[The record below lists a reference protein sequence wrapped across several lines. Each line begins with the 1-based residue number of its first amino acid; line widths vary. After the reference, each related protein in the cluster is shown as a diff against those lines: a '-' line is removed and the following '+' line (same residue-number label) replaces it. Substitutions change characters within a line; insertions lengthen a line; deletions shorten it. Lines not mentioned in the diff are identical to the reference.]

1 MMNRYF
7 ALLVIGTVLI
17 AGCNRQPPPRSTT
30 EFVENPML
38 LEAAMVRC
46 AQDRAQSRYDAECI
60 NARAAAER
68 IQVQAEAERQADLEK
83 QSERKRNDLRRTQA
97 AAAEARRRARM
108 AEENRKEA
116 EYLAQ
121 FGELPPAATADET
134 DEAVGNLPVAVIPEA
149 DAPDQSEPPA
159 ETLGSDLEAVREEM
173 QRRAEEGG
181 N

>member
-1 MMNRYF
+1 MIRHF

-17 AGCNRQPPPRSTT
+17 AGCNRQPPPRSST
-30 EFVENPML
+30 EFFDNPML

-46 AQDRAQSRYDAECI
+46 AQDRAQSRYDAECL

-68 IQVQAEAERQADLEK
+68 IQVQAEAERQAELEE

-97 AAAEARRRARM
+97 AAAEARRRAL
-108 AEENRKEA
+108 ADAENRKEA

-121 FGELPPAATADET
+121 FGELPPADTVEEV

-149 DAPDQSEPPA
+149 DETDQSA
-159 ETLGSDLEAVREEM
+159 ETLGSDLEAVREEL
-173 QRRAEEGG
+173 QRRAEEGS